1 MARTTCLPHLVGMLS
16 FEYDESIRAVA
27 LETLLEISH
36 SPVVRL
42 ELLSNGAAVDMLVRL
57 LKQDTQ
63 NNKVMHFR
71 AENNRNLALLST
83 IPLSNTG
90 HELQLVLSGPN
101 CSCLLERCP
110 SCGGQANAPELQIV
124 PVAE

>member
-83 IPLSNTG
+83 IPLST
-90 HELQLVLSGPN
+90 LAMSSSW
-101 CSCLLERCP
+101 CCLD
-110 SCGGQANAPELQIV
+110 QTV
-124 PVAE
+124 PAC